1 MSELLDNPNA
11 ANGMMTNVWGP
22 TGWVFL
28 HSVTFGYPMDPKKF
42 DVDNN
47 LPEGTTEG
55 RYRDFFTQIGFV
67 FPCRYCRESYQEF
80 IKEIPIQ
87 TESRAALTKWL
98 YDIHERVNKKLGK
111 NGGVTYEDV
120 VKRYESYRAKCD
132 AKKKGCSVPIGFS
145 MKQRSCVF
153 VYSEF
158 SLTSIVISIVLII
171 LLIYFI
177 RQQKTSKTN
186 V

>member
-1 MSELLDNPNA
+1 MSELLNNEYA
-11 ANGMMTNVWGP
+11 ANGMMTKIWGP
-22 TGWVFL
+22 GAWLFL

-98 YDIHERVNKKLGK
+98 YDIHERVNKKLNVK
-111 NGGVTYEDV
+111 GGVTYEDV
-120 VKRYESYRAKCD
+120 VERYESYRAKCD
-132 AKKKGCSVPIGFS
+132 PKKNGCTIPINGAIR
-145 MKQRSCVF
+145 KKSCVF
-153 VYSEF
+153 VYSD
-158 SLTSIVISIVLII
+158 LNIGTIVISVILII

>member
-1 MSELLDNPNA
+1 MSELLNNEYA
-11 ANGMMTNVWGP
+11 ANGMMTNVFGP
-22 TGWVFL
+22 PGWVFL
-28 HSVTFGYPMDPKKF
+28 HCVTFGYPMDPKKF

-47 LPEGTTEG
+47 LPSGTTEE
-55 RYRDFFTQIGFV
+55 RYRQFFEQIGYV

-120 VKRYESYRAKCD
+120 VKRYEGYRAKCD
-132 AKKKGCSVPIGFS
+132 AKKKGCSVPIGNGIRR
-145 MKQRSCVF
+145 KSCVF
-153 VYSEF
+153 VF
-158 SLTSIVISIVLII
+158 SNFNIGTIVISVVLVI

-177 RQQKTSKTN
+177 RQNKTSITP
-186 V
+186 

>member
-11 ANGMMTNVWGP
+11 ANGMMTQVWGP

-28 HSVTFGYPMDPKKF
+28 HSVSFGYPMDPKKF

-47 LPEGTTEG
+47 LPEGTTEE
-55 RYRDFFTQIGFV
+55 RYRKFFEQIGYV

-87 TESRAALTKWL
+87 TESRATLTKWL
-98 YDIHERVNKKLGK
+98 YDIHERVNKKLGV

-120 VKRYESYRAKCD
+120 VKRYEGYRAKCD
-132 AKKKGCSVPIGFS
+132 AKKKGCTIPLKNA
-145 MKQRSCVF
+145 MKQRVCVV
-153 VYSEF
+153 VYNEF
-158 SLTSIVISIVLII
+158 SIFVIVISIIFII
-171 LLIYFI
+171 LLIYYI
-177 RQQKTSKTN
+177 RGNKNKVN
-186 V
+186 